1 MSAPV
6 AFVQPIRSVDTE
18 ITYLTPGSF
27 INRRYAAP
35 GVEVNTGTYQPY
47 PVKIGDARPTK
58 EQFTL
63 DSHGF
68 VLAEHKSAVKDFFN
82 NDEVG
87 DVYQKEVE
95 DIVKRLSGADL
106 VVLQGW
112 MVRTSGDLSKR
123 QQKKVVGYAHQG
135 GVQPPASEAHVDFTP
150 DSAESRA
157 KDLFQRTYPNEKP
170 YKRFMATSL
179 WRTFSPPPQDWPLA
193 ICDGSSVSREEEATN
208 VLVIVDE
215 IPDREA
221 MLVDLPNEKDLPA
234 ATIFRHSPKH
244 RWWYYSKMNRDEVI
258 LLKFYDSD
266 HSRAWRAP
274 HTAFHDPS
282 FPNARVRESIE
293 VRTIAYFL

>member
-1 MSAPV
+1 MQTV
-6 AFVQPIRSVDTE
+6 RSVDTQ

-47 PVKIGDARPTK
+47 PVKVSDARPIR

-68 VLAEHKSAVKDFFN
+68 VLAEHRSAVQNFYDN
-82 NDEVG
+82 EEVG
-87 DVYQKEVE
+87 DVYQNEVV

-112 MVRTSGDLSKR
+112 MVRNSGDLSKY
-123 QQKKVVGYAHQG
+123 QKKNVVGYAHQG
-135 GVQPPASEAHVDFTP
+135 GVQPPAGEAHVDFTP

-157 KDLFQRTYPNEKP
+157 RELFQRTFPDQKP
-170 YKRFMATSL
+170 YRRFMATSL
-179 WRTFSPPPQDWPLA
+179 WRCFSPPPQDWPLA
-193 ICDGSSVSREEEATN
+193 LCDGSSVSREDEATN
-208 VLVIVDE
+208 VLVVVDE

-221 MLVDLPNEKDLPA
+221 MLADLPNEKNLPA
-234 ATIFRHSPKH
+234 ATIFRHNPGH
-244 RWWYYSKMNRDEVI
+244 RWWYFSNMRRDEVI

-282 FPNARVRESIE
+282 FPDARVRESIE
-293 VRTIAYFL
+293 VRSIAYFL